1 MGSTPRSRTLGTSA
15 SKVPNVG
22 TSRSFVCNGSILPT
36 GPCMPAVRLQMADD
50 PSTGA
55 RSVAIGRPTANGKI
69 FGIEMPAS
77 EHI

>member
-1 MGSTPRSRTLGTSA
+1 
-15 SKVPNVG
+15 
-22 TSRSFVCNGSILPT
+22 
-36 GPCMPAVRLQMADD
+36 MPAVRLQMADG